1 MQIRESVRASLV
13 ARLQARQRERWP
25 QLQEVRVRFR
35 APFAYVDAVVEGD
48 EVLPLCRLRY
58 TGSAEAWGF
67 APYLASKDGYET
79 SVLPDGSFSGPPEH
93 ALDTACGLYLGDMS
107 AWTDL
112 FALRRSP
119 PTH

>member
-1 MQIRESVRASLV
+1 MQIRDSVRASLV

-25 QLQEVRVRFR
+25 QLDEIRVRFR

-79 SVLPDGSFSGPPEH
+79 SVLPNGSFSGPPEH

-112 FALRRSP
+112 LPLRHSP
-119 PTH
+119 PKG

>member
-1 MQIRESVRASLV
+1 MQIRDSVRASLV
-13 ARLQARQRERWP
+13 ARLHARQRERWP
-25 QLQEVRVRFR
+25 QLLEIRVRFR
-35 APFAYVDAVVEGD
+35 APFAYVDAVVEGG

-67 APYLASKDGYET
+67 APYLASKNGYET
-79 SVLPDGSFSGPPEH
+79 SVLPHGSFSGPPEH
-93 ALDTACGLYLGDMS
+93 ALDTACGLYLGDTS

-112 FALRRSP
+112 FALKPSP